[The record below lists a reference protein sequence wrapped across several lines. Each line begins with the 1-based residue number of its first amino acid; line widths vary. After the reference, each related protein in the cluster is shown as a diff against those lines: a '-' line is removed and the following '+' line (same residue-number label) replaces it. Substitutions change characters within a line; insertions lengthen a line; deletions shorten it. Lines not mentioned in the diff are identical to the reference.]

1 MGNMPLPALALQLP
15 QQQDPIANYGRILQ
29 IRNLLQEQPL
39 RQQMLQQQLQT
50 GQLQNQELQQ
60 NNAARQALNQA
71 YAGAVTKNS
80 DGSTSFDPDKLQQG
94 LANGPAAYQTPAV
107 MKGITDFQKSRVDL
121 QTATTDLQQKQA
133 DLIGNAAAAVKAA
146 NYDPT
151 LAHSFFD
158 SMPPSP
164 QINALRAQIDNPA
177 ALKQMVDTAL
187 MNSPKQRELG
197 AAEQT
202 AGARAQ
208 AAQTEAAKFAATK
221 DPNSPLYS
229 PSQASVAL
237 GTAPGAAQIQQGEA
251 KQAAIKAGAE
261 ASARQPYEIGLARA
275 RQAIQDGDPK
285 AAAQLL
291 ISGDVAPSQLI
302 SSRKPEFAQQAFTAA
317 HNLSGGTWNAESA
330 EANFKVASSPANVA
344 FFGSAKSLTD
354 KGGTLDQLANAARD
368 IPSNQVP
375 IFNSVADAVQA
386 ASGTGPIAK
395 YAALALGVA
404 DDYSKVMGGGTGSDS
419 SRAQALQLI
428 GAKQSPNQ
436 RAASIEGIR
445 GAVTSQ
451 TNSRIGNNT
460 VMQRMYGTPQ
470 AGAPAGGYVRIQASD
485 GSLHDLPQA
494 NLDKARQR
502 DPGLK
507 VVNQ

>member
-1 MGNMPLPALALQLP
+1 MGTNIPLPALAIQGPPAQPNPLEQ
-15 QQQDPIANYGRILQ
+15 YGRILQ
-29 IRNLLQEQPL
+29 LRDLMQNAPLQN
-39 RQQMLQQQLQT
+39 QMLQQQV
-50 GQLQNQELQQ
+50 QEGQQ
-60 NNAARQALNQA
+60 NIAARQALNQA
-71 YAGAVTKNS
+71 YAGAITKDENGNPTI
-80 DGSTSFDPDKLQQG
+80 DANKLTSALS
-94 LANGPAAYQTPAV
+94 NGPAAYQTPAV
-107 MKGITDFQKSRVDL
+107 MKGITDFQKSRLDL
-121 QTATTDLQQKQA
+121 QTSATDLQQKTA
-133 DLIGNAAAAVKAA
+133 DLIGNAAATIKAA
-146 NYDPT
+146 NYDAP
-151 LAHSFFD
+151 LAHSLLD
-158 SMPPSP
+158 SLPPSP
-164 QINALRAQIDNPA
+164 QLNNIRQQIDNPQ
-177 ALKQMVDTAL
+177 ALKQLVDSAI

-197 AAEQT
+197 AQEQT
-202 AGARAQ
+202 ANARQ
-208 AAQTEAAKFAATK
+208 LTAQTEQDKLKASM
-221 DPNSPLYS
+221 DPTSSLYS
-229 PSQASVAL
+229 PSPASVAL
-237 GTAPGAAQIQQGEA
+237 GSAPGAAQIQQGEA
-251 KQAAIKAGAE
+251 NQAAVKAGAE

-275 RQAIQDGDPK
+275 RQAIQDGDPN

-317 HNLSGGTWNAESA
+317 HNLSGGTWNAQSA

-354 KGGTLDQLANAARD
+354 KGGTLDQLANAAKD
-368 IPSNQVP
+368 IPQSQIPV
-375 IFNSVADAVQA
+375 FNSVADAVQA

-419 SRAQALQLI
+419 SRAQALQLV

-451 TNSRIGNNT
+451 ANSRIGNNT

-470 AGAPAGGYVRIQASD
+470 AAAPGGGYVRIQASD
-485 GSLHDLPQA
+485 GSLHDLPQS